1 MKKFLIRAFVLAF
14 LFFLS
19 VEFYIILHC
28 SALALFNLKHS
39 HFIDISAG
47 TVSMILLITSIRS
60 LCKKCKTFDDSDH
73 KINKIR

>member
-39 HFIDISAG
+39 HFIDVSAG
-47 TVSMILLITSIRS
+47 VVSLILLITSIKS
-60 LCKKCKTFDDSDH
+60 ICLKCKTFDKPDH